1 MKEFGDEV
9 NATGYEYHP
18 TSQNSNS
25 FASEALRRGGF
36 FGPGTAFPEILADSL
51 LAVDPVSGETRS
63 LPVPA
68 FSARLKNPINVLASL
83 YYKMAAGRCW
93 RA

>member
-1 MKEFGDEV
+1 
-9 NATGYEYHP
+9 
-18 TSQNSNS
+18 
-25 FASEALRRGGF
+25 
-36 FGPGTAFPEILADSL
+36 
-51 LAVDPVSGETRS
+51 
-63 LPVPA
+63 VPA